1 MSSVSRRKVR
11 KLPGA
16 RQRNTFK
23 QMKGDYFKMTLLND
37 VTRNETM
44 PNVVLDFF
52 RFFVVDLSLIHI

>member
-1 MSSVSRRKVR
+1 MPSVSRRKVR

-52 RFFVVDLSLIHI
+52 RFFVVDL

>member
-23 QMKGDYFKMTLLND
+23 QMKGDYFKMTLVLND
-37 VTRNETM
+37 VTSNETM
-44 PNVVLDFF
+44 PNVVLELDF
-52 RFFVVDLSLIHI
+52 SS

>member
-37 VTRNETM
+37 VTSNETM
-44 PNVVLDFF
+44 PNVVLELDF
-52 RFFVVDLSLIHI
+52 SS